1 MSQVVRVPFEKMP
14 KASSSM
20 SLNDAI
26 NPEPGSAH
34 EFTKIW
40 MDKVGPDQYF
50 KQMMQY
56 QSTVGFK

>member
-1 MSQVVRVPFEKMP
+1 MLQVVRVPFEKMP

-26 NPEPGSAH
+26 NPEQGSAH

-40 MDKVGPDQYF
+40 MDKVGPDEYF
-50 KQMMQY
+50 KQMFEY
-56 QSTVGFK
+56 QSNVGFK